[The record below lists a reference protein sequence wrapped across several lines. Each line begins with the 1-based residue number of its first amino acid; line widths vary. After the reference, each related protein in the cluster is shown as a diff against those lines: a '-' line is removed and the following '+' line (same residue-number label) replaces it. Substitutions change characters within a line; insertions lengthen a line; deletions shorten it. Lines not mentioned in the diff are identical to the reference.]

1 MSSRPISFVL
11 SGKTGPPLV
20 PLSRNEAIP
29 GIDGLLISY
38 LLSERLL
45 QD

>member
-11 SGKTGPPLV
+11 SVKLV
-20 PLSRNEAIP
+20 PLTRNEAIP

-38 LLSERLL
+38 LLSKRLL